1 MKTVLVLTLAL
12 TLIFPA
18 YCFASPTKDKLPID
32 ENMVTEVMWALEDG
46 VIDQDEMSNLIE
58 IAQFENAC
66 EYSKRIVLSG
76 LVGAI
81 AGILFGGSWNPT
93 VTYMMTFMILNAYV
107 ICTVYTD
114 TPESE

>member
-1 MKTVLVLTLAL
+1 MKKAFVLTLVL

-18 YCFASPTKDKLPID
+18 YCFASPTKDKSPID

-46 VIDQDEMSNLIE
+46 VIDQEEMGKIIE

-66 EYSKRIVLSG
+66 EYSKGLVLSG

-81 AGILFGGSWNPT
+81 AGILFGGSWNPS
-93 VTYMMTFMILNAYV
+93 VTYMMTFMILNAYI
-107 ICTVYTD
+107 ICTVYSD
-114 TPESE
+114 MPEGE